1 MSEKQTCS
9 CCVMD
14 ESVPSITFDEDGVCN
29 LCHVQ
34 DKLSRTF
41 AIEEDK
47 TKQATFD
54 KMIQEIKEEG
64 RGKKYDCIVPISG
77 GGDSSYA
84 LYKAVTLGLRPLAY
98 HFDNGWSSEIA
109 RKNIKAVTEGLN
121 VPLKILSYP
130 WEDMREVYRAT
141 LKASIPEPCLPC
153 LVGVFSLAYKA
164 SDEEGIRTVIFGSSP
179 FTEGIAPLSWSY
191 VDGKYL
197 EDVVKKHGTSK
208 ALKIVKDFNR
218 LRARHLSVNTLV
230 KQTRIVMFPLYLDWD
245 DNKIKE
251 TLNSK
256 FGWGDGGKHADCM
269 YTPFRNHVINKK
281 FGFDLRRLG
290 PSALIRSGRITRSKA
305 LAYFQ
310 TNPLVE
316 DVKRTNYVLKRL
328 GFTRKEYEEIM
339 AAKPRTHRDFRSYA
353 PLLSLMRPVVQLLTE
368 KGMLSEHVYDKY
380 YNC

>member
-1 MSEKQTCS
+1 MADKQTCS

-14 ESVPSITFDEDGVCN
+14 ESVPTLSFDQEGVCN

-41 AIEEDK
+41 AIEQDK
-47 TKQATFD
+47 DKQAKFD
-54 KMIQEIKEEG
+54 QMIAEIKAEG
-64 RGKKYDCIVPISG
+64 RGKTYDCIVPISG

-84 LYKAVTLGLRPLAY
+84 LYMAVQLGLRPLAY
-98 HFDNGWSSEIA
+98 HFDNGWSSAVA
-109 RKNIKAVTEGLN
+109 RKNIKAMTEGLG

-130 WEDMREVYRAT
+130 WEDMREVYKAT

-164 SDEEGIRTVIFGSSP
+164 SEEEGIRTVIFGSSP

-197 EDVVKKHGTSK
+197 EDVVAKHGTPK
-208 ALKIVKDFNR
+208 ALAVVKDFNR

-230 KQTRIVMFPLYLDWD
+230 RKTRIMMFPLYLDWD
-245 DNKIKE
+245 DKHIKE
-251 TLNSK
+251 TLEGQ
-256 FGWGDGGKHADCM
+256 FGWGEGGEHADCM

-290 PSALIRSGRITRSKA
+290 PSALIRSGRITRKKA
-305 LAYFQ
+305 LAFFGA
-310 TNPLVE
+310 NPLDE
-316 DVKRTNYVLKRL
+316 DAQRTDYVLKQLDMSRE
-328 GFTRKEYEEIM
+328 EYDRIM
-339 AAKPRTHRDFRSYA
+339 AEKPRSHRDFRTYA
-353 PLLSLMRPVVQLLTE
+353 PLLKVMKPVVRLLTE
-368 KGMLSEHVYDKY
+368 RGMLSEHVYDKY

>member
-1 MSEKQTCS
+1 
-9 CCVMD
+9 MD
-14 ESVPSITFDEDGVCN
+14 ESVPSLTFDEQGVCN

-47 TKQATFD
+47 AKQATFD
-54 KMIQEIKEEG
+54 QMIQEIKEEG
-64 RGKKYDCIVPISG
+64 RGKEYDCIVPLSG
-77 GGDSSYA
+77 GGDSSFA
-84 LYKAVTLGLRPLAY
+84 LYRAVKLGLRPLAY
-98 HFDNGWSSEIA
+98 HFDNGWSSDVA
-109 RKNIKAVTEGLN
+109 RKNIKAVTEGLGI
-121 VPLKILSYP
+121 PLKILSYP

-164 SDEEGIRTVIFGSSP
+164 SEEEGVRTVIFGSSP

-197 EDVVKKHGTSK
+197 EDVVRKHGTRK
-208 ALKIVKDFNR
+208 ALDVVKDFNR

-230 KQTRIVMFPLYLDWD
+230 RQTRIVMFPLYLDWD
-245 DNKIKE
+245 DKKIKE
-251 TLNSK
+251 TLHSE

-316 DVKRTNYVLKRL
+316 DVKRTDYVLKRL
-328 GFTRKEYEEIM
+328 GFSREEYDEIM
-339 AAKPRTHRDFRSYA
+339 AAKPRSHKDFRSYA
-353 PLLSLMRPVVQLLTE
+353 PLLSLMKPVVQLLTE
-368 KGMLSEHVYDKY
+368 RGMLSEHVYDKY